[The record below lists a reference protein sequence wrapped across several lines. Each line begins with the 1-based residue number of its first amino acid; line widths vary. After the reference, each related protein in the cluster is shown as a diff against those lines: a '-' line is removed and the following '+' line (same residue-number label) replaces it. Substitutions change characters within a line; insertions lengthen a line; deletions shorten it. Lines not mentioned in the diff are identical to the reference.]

1 MCNRLSKD
9 TTMTTTSTRTTALSA
24 TPPATGRSRLAH
36 WRTPLAAA
44 AATAMLVLTGCA
56 GMSARETS
64 TIVGAT
70 AGAVVGG
77 AVTGSTAGAAVG
89 AAAGGVVGNEVG
101 KKRGR

>member
-1 MCNRLSKD
+1 MN
-9 TTMTTTSTRTTALSA
+9 A
-24 TPPATGRSRLAH
+24 TPPSAPASAAVY
-36 WRTPLAAA
+36 WRVTLVSLAAA
-44 AATAMLVLTGCA
+44 ATLALTGCA

-77 AVTGSTAGAAVG
+77 VVTGTTTGAAVG
-89 AAAGGVVGNEVG
+89 AAAGGVIGNEVS